1 VESRGHFVFLD
12 TAGELGCAGAG
23 TKVEENCFDI
33 SMREGDWEKTG
44 VRVKTDQERE
54 EKVIILLS
62 CSSNPAFE
70 SAVCASRGKCS
81 NTTDAAIVKGIS
93 VWSDSDDASVASASV
108 SVSVSICALAMAS
121 GGDGDEDMVVSV
133 DAVVLGCGW
142 DVKPLESSSVV
153 I

>member
-1 VESRGHFVFLD
+1 
-12 TAGELGCAGAG
+12 
-23 TKVEENCFDI
+23 VEENCHTI
-33 SMREGDWEKTG
+33 SMREGGWEKTG
-44 VRVKTDQERE
+44 VRVKTDEERE

-93 VWSDSDDASVASASV
+93 VWSDSDDASVASAS
-108 SVSVSICALAMAS
+108 ALAMAS

-142 DVKPLESSSVV
+142 DVKPLKSLSVV